1 MVRNCLKVLA
11 AGLGLL
17 AYNGTDAM
25 AQVCAGFPTASGQ
38 AAAALT
44 TGHLTGS
51 NSFGVEAGFNLPGD
65 FAVFGGVQHN
75 PSNLDGISGATSAGI
90 GGSYQSPALSALVPL
105 AQVCPM
111 VSVNA
116 ASVQDLGVLSIPV
129 GVGFGTT
136 ATVGGMSVMP
146 YAVPQLRFM
155 TGAGDVSS
163 DFLLSFGTLIG
174 FGDRF
179 YVGGSVNRIFVE
191 GADSEFGLKLGV
203 TF

>member
-1 MVRNCLKVLA
+1 MMRNCLKVLA
-11 AGLGLL
+11 TGLGLL

-25 AQVCAGFPTASGQ
+25 AQVCAGFPTVSGQ

-51 NSFGVEAGFNLPGD
+51 SSFGVEAGFNLPND

-75 PSNLDGISGATSAGI
+75 PGTLEGMSGATSAGI

-116 ASVQDLGVLSIPV
+116 ANVQDLGVLSIPV

-136 ATVGGMSVMP
+136 ATVGTLSVMP

-155 TGAGDVSS
+155 TGMGDVTS